1 MLQSQLLF
9 SLDLAAGS
17 CLGVKYAC
25 ILAPHIALETTRE
38 VQTIPKKNVKDK
50 VKIAAREETSPYC
63 HRAQFEQRVGGSG
76 SAIDD
81 REYAQTIIPPA
92 EPKTVNSNDA
102 VN

>member
-50 VKIAAREETSPYC
+50 VKIAAREETSPYWP
-63 HRAQFEQRVGGSG
+63 QG
-76 SAIDD
+76 
-81 REYAQTIIPPA
+81 
-92 EPKTVNSNDA
+92 TVRTARGWVRKRD
-102 VN
+102 